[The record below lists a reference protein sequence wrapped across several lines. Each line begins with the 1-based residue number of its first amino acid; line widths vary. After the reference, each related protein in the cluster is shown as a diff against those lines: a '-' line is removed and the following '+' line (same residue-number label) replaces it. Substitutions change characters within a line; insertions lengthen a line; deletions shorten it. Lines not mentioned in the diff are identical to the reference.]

1 MDLTGRRL
9 VVAVAAVVLL
19 GGAAAYGV
27 VAFAASRSVPPD
39 ATSTSLAEI
48 APGTVLFRQTGGGA
62 LHGFVASVDVD
73 DPGGPRSTSDTS
85 CDRLDADAAGIVCLY
100 SDLGLTTT
108 FETRVLDRRL
118 RVLER
123 QPLAGIPS
131 RIRLSPGGER
141 FATTS
146 FVTGHSYAGSEFST
160 STTIVGPGDTDSGE
174 LEDFALIVDGE
185 AVTAADLNVWGVT
198 FADEEFFFATASSG
212 EHRWLVRG
220 DLDEG
225 TLTAM
230 RDGVECPSL
239 SPDGSRI
246 AFKQNRSDSAQP
258 DWAIAVLDLDDDRV
272 TVLPEPASIDDQV
285 EWLDD
290 GTLLYGRTR
299 ENAPGDSD
307 VYAIQTDG
315 SSDPALFIEH
325 AWSPAVVRP

>member
-9 VVAVAAVVLL
+9 FVAVAAVVLL
-19 GGAAAYGV
+19 GGAAAYGA
-27 VAFAASRSVPPD
+27 VAFAASRSVPLGSASTPLTAIEPD
-39 ATSTSLAEI
+39 
-48 APGTVLFRQTGGGA
+48 TVLFRQMGGGA

-73 DPGGPRSTSDTS
+73 DPGGPRMTSDTP
-85 CDRLDADAAGIVCLY
+85 CDRLDADATGLVCLH

-118 RVLER
+118 RVLESR
-123 QPLAGIPS
+123 PLAGIPS
-131 RIRLSPGGER
+131 RTRLSPGGER

-160 STTIVGPGDTDSGE
+160 STMIVGPGDTDSGE
-174 LEDFALIVDGE
+174 LEDFALIVDGAE
-185 AVTAADLNVWGVT
+185 VTAADVNVWGVA
-198 FADEEFFFATASSG
+198 FADEERFFATASSG

-220 DLDEG
+220 DLGER
-225 TLTAM
+225 TLTAL
-230 RDGVECPSL
+230 RDEVECPSL

-290 GTLLYGRTR
+290 DTLLYGRTQ
-299 ENAPGDSD
+299 ENSPGDAD
-307 VYAIQTDG
+307 VYTIRADG
-315 SSDPALFIEH
+315 STDPELFIEH